1 VSTSFN
7 ISRLDWKYLV
17 TLFAA
22 VAGIAVPVWLWRT
35 DLVSHSVKVKI
46 ISQTALQP
54 DGVSA
59 VSGLKISVDGKELEA
74 PYLTVI
80 DIKNDGARPILATD
94 FETPLEIKTFE
105 KVKTAR
111 ARVTAT
117 APKDLLPIITS
128 NDDVLKL
135 QPLLLNPN
143 DSVTIAFVTS
153 GGLPNFSAR
162 GRIAGISV
170 VELEDSTLNQKP
182 KRKFWAQAIV
192 GFALLIVYAL
202 TFRALLSSSGIQ
214 IRRRAM
220 IFITLSSVFGSILF
234 LISLRPDFDFS
245 LWQNWPISLLATVV
259 AMVLG
264 TIINRSERRV
274 DT

>member
-143 DSVTIAFVTS
+143 DSVTIAFV
-153 GGLPNFSAR
+153 PNFSAR